1 MNEGKM
7 AEQTWKATGLTCN
20 HCAQSITKNLLAI
33 DGMKT
38 VGIDV
43 KPNETSSIQTLGSRE
58 FSSQEIA
65 DAMRQAGKYVLST

>member
-1 MNEGKM
+1 M
-7 AEQTWKATGLTCN
+7 AEQIWKATGLTCN

-38 VGIDV
+38 VEIDV

-65 DAMRQAGKYVLST
+65 DAMRQAGKYVLSA

>member
-1 MNEGKM
+1 M
-7 AEQTWKATGLTCN
+7 AEQIWKATGLTCN

-38 VGIDV
+38 VEIDV